1 MKITAGALRRIIREE
16 LLREAAG
23 GGPITLNS
31 AELEIKFYDS
41 EGFSAVVSVNGQ
53 LGGKDFSADVELGGM
68 HPPTDPED
76 LVERMSGTIYSKV
89 WDVMDED
96 EVDAFLEPF
105 EGDEDPAWREALTN
119 AFQGKME
126 PVMQELQKLADEGPG
141 EF

>member
-1 MKITAGALRRIIREE
+1 
-16 LLREAAG
+16 
-23 GGPITLNS
+23 
-31 AELEIKFYDS
+31 
-41 EGFSAVVSVNGQ
+41 
-53 LGGKDFSADVELGGM
+53 
-68 HPPTDPED
+68 
-76 LVERMSGTIYSKV
+76 
-89 WDVMDED
+89 MDED